1 MSRLLSL
8 SIVCKLHGAIEQA
21 QAGINDIGRRAR
33 RAEKLP
39 ERDDAMSGFFWSLL
53 FCRCVHHSADV
64 LPRSPLSFNME
75 GAGRG
80 AGVRAGCMRRLA
92 KIAIGA
98 QHEVVSLAD
107 GQPHCPFPL
116 LARQQYGQT
125 WPLAHL
131 TGVQVC
137 RCAGVEVCTHHARQ
151 TKSTHSNWGVL
162 STWPQ
167 HLTVTRPAAKDGF
180 MAPTLLKYRDPRS
193 SESGLA
199 PHNSRTRPNGCRP
212 KIHTFYLQV

>member
-1 MSRLLSL
+1 
-8 SIVCKLHGAIEQA
+8 
-21 QAGINDIGRRAR
+21 
-33 RAEKLP
+33 
-39 ERDDAMSGFFWSLL
+39 MSGFFWSLL

-80 AGVRAGCMRRLA
+80 AGVRAGCMRRLT

-137 RCAGVEVCTHHARQ
+137 RRGGMHSPCSTDQVHTFQLGCALNLATTPHCYSPSSKRWLHGSHTSQISR
-151 TKSTHSNWGVL
+151 STFVRIWL
-162 STWPQ
+162 STTQ
-167 HLTVTRPAAKDGF
+167 QS
-180 MAPTLLKYRDPRS
+180 Y
-193 SESGLA
+193 
-199 PHNSRTRPNGCRP
+199 
-212 KIHTFYLQV
+212 